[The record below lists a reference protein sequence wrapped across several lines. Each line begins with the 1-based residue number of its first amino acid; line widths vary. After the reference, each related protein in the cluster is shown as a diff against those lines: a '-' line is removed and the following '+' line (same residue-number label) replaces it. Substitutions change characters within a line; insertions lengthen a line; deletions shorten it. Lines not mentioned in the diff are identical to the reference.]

1 MLYADR
7 TLIDE
12 RHSRVRRAME
22 RAGMMRGVMAALTGE
37 EVRQA
42 EETHGYLT
50 MIWDRLARDL
60 KPGRRRVPK

>member
-42 EETHGYLT
+42 EETHGYL
-50 MIWDRLARDL
+50 IARDL